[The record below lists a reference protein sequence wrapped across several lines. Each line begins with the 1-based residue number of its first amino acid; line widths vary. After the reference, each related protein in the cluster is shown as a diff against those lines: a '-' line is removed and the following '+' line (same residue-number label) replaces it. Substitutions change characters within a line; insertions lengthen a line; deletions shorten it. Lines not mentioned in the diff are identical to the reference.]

1 MGCDIHGYWEVRDH
15 TGDWMAIK
23 HLDNTRDYLWFGII
37 AGVRHPV
44 EWDVPS
50 APWGRGFPSDASSA
64 WSEYSKDSELHSAT
78 WLTPP
83 EVRRANE
90 IYKKDEIYKKE
101 TDSHF
106 MTPRRYWQAQP
117 GPEDVP
123 GPTTFVEKLYLGY
136 NWYSRD
142 SPDITLPW
150 CGTVSDLICKDRP
163 FEECVRLVVGFDS

>member
-23 HLDNTRDYLWFGII
+23 HLDDTRDYLWFGII
-37 AGVRHPV
+37 AGVRYPV
-44 EWDVPS
+44 VWDVPS
-50 APWGRGFPSDASSA
+50 APWDRGIPSDASSA
-64 WSEYSKDSELHSAT
+64 WSEYSKDFELHSAT

-90 IYKKDEIYKKE
+90 IYKKEP
-101 TDSHF
+101 DSHL
-106 MTPRRYWQAQP
+106 MMPRRS
-117 GPEDVP
+117 VP

-136 NWYSRD
+136 NWDSWD
-142 SPDITLPW
+142 SPDVTLPW